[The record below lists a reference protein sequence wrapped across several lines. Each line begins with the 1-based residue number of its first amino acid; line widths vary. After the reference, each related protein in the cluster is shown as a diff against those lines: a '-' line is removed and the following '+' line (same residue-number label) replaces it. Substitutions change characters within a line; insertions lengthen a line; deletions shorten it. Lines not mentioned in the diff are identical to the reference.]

1 MLLYPSINTLNE
13 KTDSRYSLVI
23 LAAKRARD
31 IVDGKPAL
39 TEEESERPVSQA
51 AKEVADDMI
60 TYTRPV
66 RAEAAEITAEVDE
79 AIEAEAV
86 ESAEEA
92 AEEAAEPEAA
102 EAEETE
108 TEEAA
113 EAETEEASEE
123 AESPEES
130 EEASEE

>member
-13 KTDSRYSLVI
+13 KTDSRYSLCI

-39 TEEESERPVSQA
+39 TEEECERPVSQA

-60 TYTRPV
+60 TYRRPS
-66 RAEAAEITAEVDE
+66 EAAPVP
-79 AIEAEAV
+79 
-86 ESAEEA
+86 SADSEEA
-92 AEEAAEPEAA
+92 AEEV
-102 EAEETE
+102 

-113 EAETEEASEE
+113 AESASAEEAEVPEETDSEEAAAQEAEEASEE
-123 AESPEES
+123 
-130 EEASEE
+130 